1 MTHFKE
7 LMVIVNAYY
16 FYLLMIIFFMGAFLN
31 VSSKEYQFQC
41 IRNNEDEKKETNMTP
56 RQQIRMKSWELF
68 LWMTSWMPEKWIARL
83 NRFNVD
89 EAELMAQDESEML
102 QAQKLM
108 ENKANRGLLGRKSRT

>member
-1 MTHFKE
+1 
-7 LMVIVNAYY
+7 
-16 FYLLMIIFFMGAFLN
+16 
-31 VSSKEYQFQC
+31 
-41 IRNNEDEKKETNMTP
+41 MTP

-68 LWMTSWMPEKWIARL
+68 LWTTSWLPEKWIARL

-108 ENKANRGLLGRKSRT
+108 EYKAGHGLLGRKSRT